1 MNQSERIFRVH
12 GRVVDETGA
21 PVEGV
26 WVALADA
33 DWALD
38 DFLGAGITDTHGR
51 YELSFARD
59 EFNREALEAESV
71 PDLYAVVSVMRGEA
85 DLPIARHVFAPPR
98 AGAPH
103 ALEDIRVEMRGGD
116 PRVLADQKPFPGL
129 YHPSQR
135 RLRIDRELLD
145 LALAEVVP
153 RVEQLTGWT
162 GLLDGITV
170 VLKRDYDADRAQQQ
184 LCERLGVP
192 YRPHQP
198 AKISDALAF
207 YDSTTHTI
215 VVCDE
220 IAGRYGYETLKQIL
234 GHELVHVGQFTRHA
248 ELSRRRDDL
257 LRRGLRMHPPQTSD
271 EFSEDMLSM
280 AAANWRRGMTF
291 LEATVEHRRQAE
303 ALEEEMFLLEANL
316 ESYARYIERD
326 FLGKRSVCDHIP
338 SPPSVFDWVRERL
351 GESRETPAAAAS
363 AEAPPG
369 AGASPPGEPA
379 MEPVLSTEQMAVMPL
394 PAGSGTF
401 VTMGIV
407 DLTPPSVT
415 VVVAPLVGTTHVEMV
430 PLSGPG
436 EADEEPLPLSDEQY
450 EAARDKYRA
459 LLPVYRERASGDGRP
474 APFDPDLVAPPR
486 PKRSRWE

>member
-1 MNQSERIFRVH
+1 M
-12 GRVVDETGA
+12 
-21 PVEGV
+21 
-26 WVALADA
+26 
-33 DWALD
+33 
-38 DFLGAGITDTHGR
+38 
-51 YELSFARD
+51 
-59 EFNREALEAESV
+59 
-71 PDLYAVVSVMRGEA
+71 
-85 DLPIARHVFAPPR
+85 
-98 AGAPH
+98 
-103 ALEDIRVEMRGGD
+103 
-116 PRVLADQKPFPGL
+116 
-129 YHPSQR
+129 
-135 RLRIDRELLD
+135 
-145 LALAEVVP
+145 
-153 RVEQLTGWT
+153 
-162 GLLDGITV
+162 
-170 VLKRDYDADRAQQQ
+170 
-184 LCERLGVP
+184 
-192 YRPHQP
+192 
-198 AKISDALAF
+198 
-207 YDSTTHTI
+207 
-215 VVCDE
+215 CDE

-316 ESYARYIERD
+316 ESYARSIERD

-436 EADEEPLPLSDEQY
+436 EADEEPLPLELMLPAFRDVWADWCLHRAELY
-450 EAARDKYRA
+450 RANPAKRWTALAARKTLTECARHGAELSAMAITAAISNGWQGLVWDRLQYSPTHSPNGQHRTTN
-459 LLPVYRERASGDGRP
+459 RP
-474 APFDPDLVAPPR
+474 ALTRNAEPLLAGQPSLNTSGNCGGGRAGTVSGVPAPPR
-486 PKRSRWE
+486 PSLDENGEECW